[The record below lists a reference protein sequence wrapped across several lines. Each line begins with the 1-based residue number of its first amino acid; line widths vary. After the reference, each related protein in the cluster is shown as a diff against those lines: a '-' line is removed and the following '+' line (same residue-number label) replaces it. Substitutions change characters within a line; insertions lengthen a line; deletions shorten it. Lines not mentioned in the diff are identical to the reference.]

1 MLCEHTQQEVLSA
14 NRAGQ
19 PAGRNRLVGAA
30 VFLPCLAILLTA
42 AMLHPRQCGYGTH
55 EQLGL
60 PACYTLKNGWP
71 CPTCGMTT
79 SVSAMAHGQVDLAWR
94 AHPFGIVLFVAAL
107 VLSVPAL
114 GQWITGRAV
123 LGPLRPRLWWVPAGI
138 AGAMLGWGWNV
149 YHGIACGT
157 LPLR

>member
-1 MLCEHTQQEVLSA
+1 MLCEHTQENLSA
-14 NRAGQ
+14 NHAGQ
-19 PAGRNRLVGAA
+19 LARRNQLVGAA
-30 VFLPCLAILLTA
+30 VSLPCLAMLLIA
-42 AMLHPRQCGYGTH
+42 AALQPRQCGYGTH

-79 SVSAMAHGQVDLAWR
+79 SVSAIAHGQVGLAWR
-94 AHPFGIVLFVAAL
+94 AHPFGIVLFVLAL
-107 VLSVPAL
+107 VLIAPGL
-114 GQWITGRAV
+114 GQLLSGRDM

-138 AGAMLGWGWNV
+138 AGAMMGWGWNL